1 MSNVGAFDVHRRQL
15 TFECLDT
22 GSGELERGRV
32 VPADRPQLRAW
43 LSPFAGQHDMQ
54 SALELEGC
62 TRWR

>member
-15 TFECLDT
+15 TLECLDT
-22 GSGELERGRV
+22 GGGELERGRV

-43 LSPFAGQHDMQ
+43 LSRFAGQDMQ

-62 TRWR
+62 TGWR